1 VARAGFAR
9 NDVLMQILQVEGLSH
24 SYGERHVLRNLSLV
38 ITAGESVALIGPNGS
53 GKSTLLRLVAGLL
66 APSSGHAK
74 LVGSAVTAGRPE
86 VGIVFQESRLLPWR
100 TVLRNV
106 TLPLELAG
114 ESLPGARATAE
125 AALVRVGAGTLL
137 HRSPAEI
144 SGGERGR
151 VALARAL
158 VRQPSL
164 LLLDEPFAALD
175 AITRARLDD
184 ELPELVAGAA
194 TLLVTHDVAEA
205 LLVADRVLLLGADGA
220 IHLEVPGLRSIPSA
234 QRRAALLSPDGA
246 ARQTRLYA
254 ALDAVSHA

>member
-1 VARAGFAR
+1 
-9 NDVLMQILQVEGLSH
+9 MPILQVEGLSH
-24 SYGERHVLRNLSLV
+24 SYGERRVLRDLSLE
-38 ITAGESVALIGPNGS
+38 IATGESVALLGPNGS

-66 APSSGHAK
+66 APTAGRIA
-74 LVGSAVTAGRPE
+74 LVGSAAAAGRRE

-114 ESLPGARATAE
+114 EPMVNARAAAE
-125 AALVRVGAGTLL
+125 AALARVGAGGLL
-137 HRSPAEI
+137 DRNPAEI

-151 VALARAL
+151 VALARAM
-158 VRQPSL
+158 VRKPSL

-184 ELPELVAGAA
+184 ELPEFVAGAS

-205 LLVADRVLLLGADGA
+205 LLVADRVLMLGADGA
-220 IHLEVPGLRSIPSA
+220 IALEVPGLRSMPSA
-234 QRRAALLSPDGA
+234 ERRAALLSPEGA
-246 ARQTRLYA
+246 ARQTRLYT
-254 ALDAVSHA
+254 ALDSVAHA

>member
-1 VARAGFAR
+1 
-9 NDVLMQILQVEGLSH
+9 MPILQVDGLSH
-24 SYGERHVLRNLSLV
+24 SFGERHVLRKLSLS
-38 ITAGESVALIGPNGS
+38 IDAGESVALLGANGS

-66 APSSGHAK
+66 TPTAGRIN
-74 LVGSAVTAGRPE
+74 LVGSAAAAGRPE
-86 VGIVFQESRLLPWR
+86 VGIVFQEARLLPWR

-114 ESLPGARATAE
+114 EPLATARATAE
-125 AALVRVGAGTLL
+125 ATLARVRAGGLVDRN
-137 HRSPAEI
+137 PAEI

-158 VRQPSL
+158 VRRPSL

-184 ELPELVAGAA
+184 ELPDLVAGAA

-205 LLVADRVLLLGADGA
+205 LLVADRVLMLGADGA
-220 IHLEVPGLRSIPSA
+220 IALEVPGFRSLPSA
-234 QRRAALLSPDGA
+234 GRRAALLSPDGA

-254 ALDAVSHA
+254 TLDSVSHA

>member
-1 VARAGFAR
+1 
-9 NDVLMQILQVEGLSH
+9 M
-24 SYGERHVLRNLSLV
+24 LRNLSLS
-38 ITAGESVALIGPNGS
+38 IAAGESVALLGANGS

-66 APSSGHAK
+66 TPTEGRISLAGAPA
-74 LVGSAVTAGRPE
+74 SAGQPE
-86 VGIVFQESRLLPWR
+86 VGIVFQEPRLLPWR

-114 ESLPGARATAE
+114 ESLVSARVTAE
-125 AALVRVGAGTLL
+125 KALARVGAGALL
-137 HRSPAEI
+137 DRSPGEI

-175 AITRARLDD
+175 AITRARLDN

-205 LLVADRVLLLGADGA
+205 LLVSDRVLLLGAEGA
-220 IHLEVPGLRSIPSA
+220 IHLEVPGLRGLPA
-234 QRRAALLSPDGA
+234 AERRAALLSPDGA
-246 ARQTRLYA
+246 ARQTHLYA
-254 ALDAVSHA
+254 ALNSVSHA

>member
-1 VARAGFAR
+1 MP
-9 NDVLMQILQVEGLSH
+9 VLQIQSLSH
-24 SYGERHVLRNLSLV
+24 SYGDRRVLRNLSLA
-38 ITAGESVALIGPNGS
+38 IDAGESVALLGANGS

-66 APSSGHAK
+66 TPTAGQIE
-74 LVGSAVTAGRPE
+74 LCGSPAAAGRPE

-114 ESLPGARATAE
+114 ESLASARTVAA
-125 AALVRVGAGTLL
+125 AALTRVGAGGLFD
-137 HRSPAEI
+137 RNPAEI

-151 VALARAL
+151 VALARAM
-158 VRQPSL
+158 VRTPSL

-194 TLLVTHDVAEA
+194 TLLVTHDVTEA
-205 LLVADRVLLLGADGA
+205 LLLADRVLLLGSDGA
-220 IHLEVPGLRSIPSA
+220 ISLEVPGLRSIPSTE
-234 QRRAALLSPDGA
+234 RRTTLLSSDGA
-246 ARQTRLYA
+246 ARQTRLYE
-254 ALDAVSHA
+254 ALNAVWHA

>member
-1 VARAGFAR
+1 
-9 NDVLMQILQVEGLSH
+9 M
-24 SYGERHVLRNLSLV
+24 LRNLSLS
-38 ITAGESVALIGPNGS
+38 IAAGESVALLGANGS

-66 APSSGHAK
+66 TPTEGRISLAGAPA
-74 LVGSAVTAGRPE
+74 SAGQPE
-86 VGIVFQESRLLPWR
+86 VGIVFQEPRLLPWR

-106 TLPLELAG
+106 TVPLELAG
-114 ESLPGARATAE
+114 ESLVSARVTAE
-125 AALVRVGAGTLL
+125 KALARVGAGALL
-137 HRSPAEI
+137 DRSPGEI

-205 LLVADRVLLLGADGA
+205 LLVSDRVLLLGAEGA
-220 IHLEVPGLRSIPSA
+220 IHLEVPGLRGLPA
-234 QRRAALLSPDGA
+234 AERRAALLSPDGA

-254 ALDAVSHA
+254 ALNSVSHA

>member
-1 VARAGFAR
+1 MST
-9 NDVLMQILQVEGLSH
+9 LEIEGLSH
-24 SYGERHVLRNLSLV
+24 SYAKHHVLRNLSLT
-38 ITAGESVALIGPNGS
+38 IAAGESVALLGANGS

-66 APSSGHAK
+66 TPTAGRITLA
-74 LVGSAVTAGRPE
+74 GSAAAPGRPE
-86 VGIVFQESRLLPWR
+86 VGIVFQEPRLLPWR
-100 TVLRNV
+100 TALRNV

-114 ESLPGARATAE
+114 ESLATARATAE
-125 AALVRVGAGTLL
+125 AALKRVGAGGLL
-137 HRSPAEI
+137 NRNPAEL

-158 VRQPSL
+158 VRRPSL

-205 LLVADRVLLLGADGA
+205 LLVADRVLMLGADGA
-220 IHLEVPGLRSIPSA
+220 IELEVPGLRSLPSIE
-234 QRRAALLSPDGA
+234 RRAALFSPDGA

-254 ALDAVSHA
+254 ALDSVSHA

>member
-1 VARAGFAR
+1 MSA
-9 NDVLMQILQVEGLSH
+9 LEIEGLSH
-24 SYGERHVLRNLSLV
+24 SYAQRHVLRNLSLA
-38 ITAGESVALIGPNGS
+38 IAAGESVALLGANGS

-66 APSSGHAK
+66 TPSAGRIT
-74 LVGSAVTAGRPE
+74 LVGSAAAPGRQE
-86 VGIVFQESRLLPWR
+86 VGIVFQEPRLLSWR
-100 TVLRNV
+100 TALRNV

-114 ESLPGARATAE
+114 ESLATARATAE
-125 AALVRVGAGTLL
+125 AALKRVGAGGLL
-137 HRSPAEI
+137 DRNPAEL

-158 VRQPSL
+158 VRRPSL

-184 ELPELVAGAA
+184 ELPEVVAGAA

-205 LLVADRVLLLGADGA
+205 LLVADRVLMLGADGA
-220 IHLEVPGLRSIPSA
+220 IDLEVPGLRSLPSVE
-234 QRRAALLSPDGA
+234 RRAALLSPDGA

-254 ALDAVSHA
+254 ALDSVAHA

>member
-1 VARAGFAR
+1 
-9 NDVLMQILQVEGLSH
+9 MPILQVDGLSH
-24 SYGERHVLRNLSLV
+24 SFGERHVLRNLSLS
-38 ITAGESVALIGPNGS
+38 IDAGESVALLGANGS

-66 APSSGHAK
+66 TPTAGRIN
-74 LVGSAVTAGRPE
+74 LVGSAAAAGRPE
-86 VGIVFQESRLLPWR
+86 VGIVFQEARLLPWR

-114 ESLPGARATAE
+114 EPLATARATAE
-125 AALVRVGAGTLL
+125 AALARVRAGGLVE
-137 HRSPAEI
+137 RNPAEI

-158 VRQPSL
+158 VRRPSL

-205 LLVADRVLLLGADGA
+205 LLVADRVLVLGSDGA
-220 IHLEVPGLRSIPSA
+220 IELEVPGLRSLSSVE
-234 QRRAALLSPDGA
+234 RRAALLSPDGA

-254 ALDAVSHA
+254 ALDSVPHA

>member
-1 VARAGFAR
+1 
-9 NDVLMQILQVEGLSH
+9 MHILEVSGLSH
-24 SYGERHVLRNLSLV
+24 SYGDRHVLRNLSLE
-38 ITAGESVALIGPNGS
+38 IAPGESVALLGPNGS

-66 APSSGHAK
+66 TPSAGR
-74 LVGSAVTAGRPE
+74 VTLAGAAASAGRPE
-86 VGIVFQESRLLPWR
+86 VGIVFQEPRLLPWR
-100 TVLRNV
+100 TVLRNA

-114 ESLPGARATAE
+114 ESLVSARVTAE
-125 AALVRVGAGTLL
+125 KALARVGAGALL
-137 HRSPAEI
+137 DRSPGEI

-158 VRQPSL
+158 VRRPSL

-205 LLVADRVLLLGADGA
+205 LLVSDRVLLLGAEGA
-220 IHLEVPGLRSIPSA
+220 INLEVPGLRGLPA
-234 QRRAALLSPDGA
+234 AERRAALLSPDGA

-254 ALDAVSHA
+254 ALTSVSHA

>member
-1 VARAGFAR
+1 
-9 NDVLMQILQVEGLSH
+9 MQILQVDGLSH
-24 SYGERHVLRNLSLV
+24 SFGERDVLRNLSLS
-38 ITAGESVALIGPNGS
+38 IDAGESVALLGANGS

-66 APSSGHAK
+66 TPTAGQIT
-74 LVGSAVTAGRPE
+74 LVGSAAAAGRTE
-86 VGIVFQESRLLPWR
+86 VGIVFQEARLLPWR

-114 ESLPGARATAE
+114 ESLMSARATAE
-125 AALVRVGAGTLL
+125 AALVRVGAGGLL
-137 HRSPAEI
+137 DRSPGEI

-158 VRQPSL
+158 VRRPSL

-205 LLVADRVLLLGADGA
+205 LLVADRVLVLGSDGA
-220 IHLEVPGLRSIPSA
+220 IQLEVPGLRGQPA
-234 QRRAALLSPDGA
+234 TGRRAALLSPDGA

-254 ALDAVSHA
+254 ALDSVSHA

>member
-1 VARAGFAR
+1 
-9 NDVLMQILQVEGLSH
+9 M
-24 SYGERHVLRNLSLV
+24 LRNLSLS
-38 ITAGESVALIGPNGS
+38 IAAGESVALLGANGS

-66 APSSGHAK
+66 TPTEGRISLAGAPA
-74 LVGSAVTAGRPE
+74 SAGQPE
-86 VGIVFQESRLLPWR
+86 VGIVFQEPRLLPWR

-114 ESLPGARATAE
+114 ESLVSARVTAE
-125 AALVRVGAGTLL
+125 KALARVGAGALL
-137 HRSPAEI
+137 DRSPGEI

-175 AITRARLDD
+175 AITRARLDN

-205 LLVADRVLLLGADGA
+205 LLVSDRVLLLGAEGA
-220 IHLEVPGLRSIPSA
+220 IHLEVPGLRGLPA
-234 QRRAALLSPDGA
+234 AERRAALLSPDGA

-254 ALDAVSHA
+254 ALNSVSHA

>member
-1 VARAGFAR
+1 MPT
-9 NDVLMQILQVEGLSH
+9 LEIEGLSH
-24 SYGERHVLRNLSLV
+24 SYAKHHVLRNLSLT
-38 ITAGESVALIGPNGS
+38 IAAGESVALLGANGS

-66 APSSGHAK
+66 TPTAGRIT
-74 LVGSAVTAGRPE
+74 LVGSAAAPGRTE
-86 VGIVFQESRLLPWR
+86 VGIVFQEPRLLPWR
-100 TVLRNV
+100 TALRNV

-114 ESLPGARATAE
+114 ESLATARATAE
-125 AALVRVGAGTLL
+125 TALKRVGAGGLL
-137 HRSPAEI
+137 DRNPAEL

-158 VRQPSL
+158 VRRPSL

-184 ELPELVAGAA
+184 ELTELVAWAA

-205 LLVADRVLLLGADGA
+205 LLVADRVLMLGADGT
-220 IHLEVPGLRSIPSA
+220 IELEVPGLRSLPSVE
-234 QRRAALLSPDGA
+234 RRAALLSPDGA

-254 ALDAVSHA
+254 ALDSVSHA

>member
-1 VARAGFAR
+1 
-9 NDVLMQILQVEGLSH
+9 MQLLEVSGLSH
-24 SYGERHVLRNLSLV
+24 SYGDRHVLRNLSLS
-38 ITAGESVALIGPNGS
+38 IAAGESVALLGANGS

-66 APSSGHAK
+66 TPTEGRISLAGAPA
-74 LVGSAVTAGRPE
+74 SAGQPE
-86 VGIVFQESRLLPWR
+86 VGIIFQEPRLLPWR

-114 ESLPGARATAE
+114 ESLVSARATAE
-125 AALVRVGAGTLL
+125 NALARVGAGALL
-137 HRSPAEI
+137 DRSPGEI

-151 VALARAL
+151 VALARAM
-158 VRQPSL
+158 VRKPSL

-205 LLVADRVLLLGADGA
+205 LLVADRVLMLGADGA
-220 IHLEVPGLRSIPSA
+220 IHLELSGLRNLPA
-234 QRRAALLSPDGA
+234 AERRAALLSPDGA
-246 ARQTRLYA
+246 ARQSRLYA
-254 ALDAVSHA
+254 ALGSVAHA